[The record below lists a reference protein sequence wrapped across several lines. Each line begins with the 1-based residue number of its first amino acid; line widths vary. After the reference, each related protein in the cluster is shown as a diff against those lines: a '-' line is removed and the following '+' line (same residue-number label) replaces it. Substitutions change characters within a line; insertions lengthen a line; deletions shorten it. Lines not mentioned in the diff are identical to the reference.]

1 MRNCQ
6 KGTTFAS
13 FLFYSNHSLLLLLL
27 LLLLLFAIKSHPEV
41 LLMKIFFIKKAC
53 NVVFQSSKNE

>member
-13 FLFYSNHSLLLLLL
+13 FLLYNNHSLLLLF
-27 LLLLLFAIKSHPEV
+27 LLLFAIKSHPEV